1 MADPAGMT
9 MSPTGMQTGDLPAAK
24 AGFTLVEL
32 VLVMAL
38 LAVITAIAA
47 PSLSGTLRQRQLADE
62 ARRIL
67 ACTEYA
73 RDEALSQGVPIVLWM
88 DPATGR
94 FGVQP
99 KQGYPGD
106 NLRSREF
113 QIHADLHFELPGSDS
128 APNSP
133 PSIEFTCEGGPAQGS
148 LPWIRIMDRFAAV
161 YFIALSQDGLGYE
174 IRQDP
179 PL

>member
-1 MADPAGMT
+1 MKNGEPH
-9 MSPTGMQTGDLPAAK
+9 PAA

-62 ARRIL
+62 ARRFL

-73 RDEALSQGVPIVLWM
+73 RDEALSQGIPMVLWIAP
-88 DPATGR
+88 DTGR

-99 KQGYPGD
+99 KTGYPGD
-106 NLRSREF
+106 NQRSREF
-113 QIHADLHFELPGSDS
+113 QLRADVHLELPSS
-128 APNSP
+128 ESP
-133 PSIEFTCEGGPAQGS
+133 ANADPSIEFACEGGPAPGS
-148 LPWIRIMDRFAAV
+148 LPWIRFVDRYAAV
-161 YFIALSQDGLGYE
+161 LLVALTPDGLGYE
-174 IRQDP
+174 ISRDP

>member
-1 MADPAGMT
+1 MKKGEP
-9 MSPTGMQTGDLPAAK
+9 PAAA

-62 ARRIL
+62 ARRFL

-73 RDEALSQGVPIVLWM
+73 RDEALSQGIPMVLWIAS
-88 DPATGR
+88 DTGR

-99 KQGYPGD
+99 KAGYPGD
-106 NLRSREF
+106 DQRSREF
-113 QIHADLHFELPGSDS
+113 QLHADLRIELP
-128 APNSP
+128 NSQTP
-133 PSIEFTCEGGPAQGS
+133 ANTAPSIEFGCEGGPVPGS
-148 LPWIRIMDRFAAV
+148 LPWVRLVDRFASV
-161 YFIALSQDGLGYE
+161 FVVALTPDGLGYE
-174 IRQDP
+174 ISQDP